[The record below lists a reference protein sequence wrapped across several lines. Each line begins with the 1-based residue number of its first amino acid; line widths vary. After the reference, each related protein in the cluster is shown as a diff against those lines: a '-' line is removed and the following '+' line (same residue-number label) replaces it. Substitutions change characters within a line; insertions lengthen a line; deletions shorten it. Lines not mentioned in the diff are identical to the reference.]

1 MRRPAARLLLLLF
14 CLLLSGCWDYI
25 EVETLTFVIGAGV
38 DITPENHFKLS
49 VETFEVRGG
58 NQTEIIPYVTSA
70 TGLTMFNALRNLT
83 NLTGKQMFFGH
94 SQAIVFSE
102 EFARKGVG
110 EVVGFMQRDA
120 GVRTNMWLLV
130 AKDASAEEVFKA
142 DYPLSPSVGVY
153 LNRVMDVQERNPTF
167 IPMQI
172 WEFSRALNEEGMAAI
187 LPTITLI
194 EQDDKKIPMVEGT
207 AVFDSDRMIG
217 WLDVQDT
224 RILGYLLTR
233 RITGLLVTEPEFRG
247 ETKPVVAEVRA
258 SQVKINPKWEND
270 QLSMEI
276 VVRLFLDLHELG
288 FEVFDYSQTDLK
300 RFLEEAFAR
309 QMKSDIE
316 HLLNTVQKDLK
327 LDIIDLA
334 A

>member
-1 MRRPAARLLLLLF
+1 
-14 CLLLSGCWDYI
+14 
-25 EVETLTFVIGAGV
+25 
-38 DITPENHFKLS
+38 
-49 VETFEVRGG
+49 
-58 NQTEIIPYVTSA
+58 
-70 TGLTMFNALRNLT
+70 
-83 NLTGKQMFFGH
+83 
-94 SQAIVFSE
+94 
-102 EFARKGVG
+102 
-110 EVVGFMQRDA
+110 MQRDA

-233 RITGLLVTEPEFRG
+233 RITGLLVTEPEFR
-247 ETKPVVAEVRA
+247 
-258 SQVKINPKWEND
+258 EN
-270 QLSMEI
+270 
-276 VVRLFLDLHELG
+276 
-288 FEVFDYSQTDLK
+288 
-300 RFLEEAFAR
+300 
-309 QMKSDIE
+309 
-316 HLLNTVQKDLK
+316 
-327 LDIIDLA
+327 
-334 A
+334 